1 MKNIKLCYALAAVVI
16 IATIAFVIA
25 DKYSCT
31 FEYRHNDNG
40 GITITDY
47 TGNNK
52 SVTIPDTLDGSPV
65 TEIGDYAFLNSQIT
79 DVVIPDT
86 VKIIGGGAFSRCE
99 QLSVI
104 DIPKSVERIGAM
116 PFWATPFEKTLGEDE
131 FIIINDSILYKYNGE
146 SDIVTIPEG
155 ITCIGGY
162 GFYKNNLTEVI
173 IPDSVRYIESQAF
186 AECKSLKSVTV
197 SSAEYIGDVAFLGCT
212 SLETA
217 DITAR
222 EIDSSAFSGCT
233 SLCDISLKGTCT
245 MGSSVF
251 YKCVSLKEITLP
263 DSLVSMGNAVF
274 KESGLVET
282 DIPKGITEINT
293 DTFKDCTSLSR
304 VGLHSGITAIR
315 ESSFSGCTS
324 LTEITLPEGLTFIG
338 ETAFYNCGL
347 TSITIPDSVTEVGFN
362 AFMKCTLLSKVKLSK
377 GMTVIPHSC
386 FDGCIA
392 LSELIIPDSVTEIR
406 VNAFQNTPRLKTV
419 DLPDGLKILE
429 LNCFYNSGIWA
440 VFIPDSVEQFNRQA
454 FLGSGCTLMFTE
466 NCKAYQQVCDASQHY
481 LNADYTLRQVSSR
494 TEADAYIKEISEY
507 IKGISEIG
515 SNN

>member
-1 MKNIKLCYALAAVVI
+1 MAKNIKLCYVLAAVVI
-16 IATIAFVIA
+16 IATIAFGIA
-25 DKYSCT
+25 DNYSCT

-65 TEIGDYAFLNSQIT
+65 TEIGYGAFLNSQVT

-86 VKIIGGGAFSRCE
+86 VKIIGGSAFSQCE

-116 PFWATPFEKTLGEDE
+116 PFFATPFEKTLGEDE
-131 FIIINDSILYKYNGE
+131 FVIINDHILYKYNGE

-173 IPDSVRYIESQAF
+173 IPDSVRYIESQVF
-186 AECKSLKSVTV
+186 ANCKSLKSVTV

-217 DITAR
+217 DINAQ
-222 EIDSSAFSGCT
+222 EIDYSAFSGCT
-233 SLCDISLKGTCT
+233 SLCDVSLKGTCT

-251 YKCVSLKEITLP
+251 AGCVSLKEITLP
-263 DSLVSMGNAVF
+263 DSLVSMGNSVF
-274 KESGLVET
+274 KESGLVEI
-282 DIPKGITEINT
+282 DIPTGITEINA
-293 DTFKDCTSLSR
+293 DTFKKCTYLSR
-304 VGLHSGITAIR
+304 VGLHSGIKAVR
-315 ESSFSGCTS
+315 DSAFSGCTS
-324 LTEITLPEGLTFIG
+324 LTEIALPEGLTFIDKI
-338 ETAFYNCGL
+338 AFYNCGL

-362 AFMKCTLLSKVKLSK
+362 AFMKCTSLSKVQLSK
-377 GMTVIPHSC
+377 GMSVIPHSC
-386 FDGCIA
+386 FDGCSA
-392 LSELIIPDSVTEIR
+392 LSELIIPDGVTEIKI
-406 VNAFQNTPRLKTV
+406 NAFQNTPELKTV

-440 VFIPDSVEQFNRQA
+440 VFIPDSVEEFNRQA
-454 FLGSGCTLMFTE
+454 FLGSGCTLMYTE

-481 LNADYTLRQVSSR
+481 LNADYTLKQVSSR
-494 TEADAYIKEISEY
+494 AEADAYIKEIRE
-507 IKGISEIG
+507 GIQ
-515 SNN
+515 

>member
-1 MKNIKLCYALAAVVI
+1 MKNIKLYYTLAAVVI
-16 IATIAFVIA
+16 IAVIVFVIA
-25 DKYSCT
+25 DNYSCT

-52 SVTIPDTLDGSPV
+52 SVTVPDTLDGSPV
-65 TEIGDYAFLNSQIT
+65 TEIGYGAFLNSQVT

-86 VKIIGGGAFSRCE
+86 VKIIGDSAFSRCE

-116 PFWATPFEKTLGEDE
+116 AFFATPFEKTLGEDD
-131 FIIINDSILYKYNGE
+131 FVIINDCILYKYNGK
-146 SDIVTIPEG
+146 SDVVTIPEG
-155 ITCIGGY
+155 IYCIGGH
-162 GFYKNNLTEVI
+162 GFYENDLTEVI
-173 IPDSVRYIESQAF
+173 MPDSVKYIESQTF
-186 AECKSLKSVTV
+186 ANCKNLKSITV
-197 SSAEYIGDVAFLGCT
+197 PSAEYIGDVAFLGCT
-212 SLETA
+212 SLKTA
-217 DITAR
+217 DINAR
-222 EIDSSAFSGCT
+222 EIDYSAFSGCV
-233 SLCDISLKGTCT
+233 SLCDVSLKGTCI
-245 MGSSVF
+245 MGGSVF
-251 YKCVSLKEITLP
+251 AECISLKEIILP
-263 DSLVSMGNAVF
+263 ESLVSMGNGVF
-274 KESGLVET
+274 RESGLVET
-282 DIPKGITEINT
+282 DIPTGITEINT

-304 VGLHSGITAIR
+304 VGLHTGIKAVR
-315 ESSFSGCTS
+315 DSAFSGCTS
-324 LTEITLPEGLTFIG
+324 LTEIALPEGLTFIG
-338 ETAFYNCGL
+338 KIAFYNCGL

-362 AFMKCTLLSKVKLSK
+362 AFMKCTSLSKVQLSK

-386 FDGCIA
+386 FDGCVA
-392 LSELIIPDSVTEIR
+392 LSELIIPDGVTEIK

-440 VFIPDSVEQFNRQA
+440 VFIPDSVEKFNRQA
-454 FLGSGCTLMFTE
+454 FLGSGCTLMYTE

-481 LNADYTLRQVSSR
+481 LNADYTLKQVPSR
-494 TEADAYIKEISEY
+494 AEADAYIKEISEY